1 MTKDEF
7 EEALAA
13 LIKEA
18 HEDQLEIDAMYEV
31 LNTQTVFVETIL
43 KLSIERAYKER
54 WY

>member
-7 EEALAA
+7 SQALAA

-18 HEDQLEIDAMYEV
+18 HEEELEIDAIYEV
-31 LNTQTVFVETIL
+31 LNTQTVVAQTIL
-43 KLSIERAYKER
+43 KFHIEKAYKER